1 MLLEPRL
8 VKLTTRTGIEI
19 RRTLPNA
26 KKRTIGAWCF
36 VDHFGPTLERE
47 SMVVAAHPHTGLQT
61 ATWLFSGSVEH
72 RDSIGTVQAIN
83 PGQLNLMTAGL
94 GISHSELSSETA
106 NDLHAVQ
113 LWIALPDS
121 VRNMKPNFQ
130 HVEQVPSFE
139 VAQLRV
145 KLFAGKLLGHES
157 QATIYSEL
165 IGAELQLAAGAR
177 GRLPMDSAFEH
188 GVLVVQGAAKVYD
201 ELVELGNMAY
211 LPKGPTEL
219 VVESVGDEP
228 LVVIFL
234 GGEPFE
240 EEIVMWW
247 NFIARSHDEIVA
259 AREQWN
265 QRDIRFGEFED
276 RIGGW
281 IPAPELP
288 NITLRSRK
296 DS

>member
-1 MLLEPRL
+1 M
-8 VKLTTRTGIEI
+8 VKLTTRTGIDI

-36 VDHFGPTLERE
+36 VDHFGPTVQEDA
-47 SMVVAAHPHTGLQT
+47 MVVAAHPHTGLQT
-61 ATWLFSGSVEH
+61 ATWLFSGAVEH
-72 RDSIGTVQAIN
+72 RDSIGTVQDIN
-83 PGQLNLMTAGL
+83 PGQLNLMTAGF
-94 GISHSELSSETA
+94 GISHSELSNKTSD
-106 NDLHAVQ
+106 NLHAVQ

-121 VRNMKPNFQ
+121 VRNMKPTFQ
-130 HVEQVPSFE
+130 HVDQVPSFE
-139 VAQLRV
+139 VAQLKV

-157 QATIYSEL
+157 EATVYSQI
-165 IGAELQLAAGAR
+165 IGAELQLAPGASTN
-177 GRLPMDSAFEH
+177 LPIDATFEH
-188 GVLVVQGAAKVYD
+188 GLLVVQGAAKVTC
-201 ELVELGNMAY
+201 EIVELGNMVY
-211 LPKGPTEL
+211 LPKDETEMAI
-219 VVESVGDEP
+219 ESVGNEP
-228 LVVIFL
+228 LVAILL

-247 NFIARSHDEIVA
+247 NFIARSHEEIVE
-259 AREQWN
+259 ARDRWN
-265 QRDIRFGEFED
+265 NRDVRFGKFED